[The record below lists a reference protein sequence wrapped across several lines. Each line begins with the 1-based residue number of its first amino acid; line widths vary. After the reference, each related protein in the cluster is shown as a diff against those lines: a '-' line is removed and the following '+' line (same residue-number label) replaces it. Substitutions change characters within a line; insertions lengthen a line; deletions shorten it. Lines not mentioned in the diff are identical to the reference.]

1 MNIPLTI
8 PVSRGGVMVV
18 RQRPS
23 SLRQLF
29 LVGVIAGGAVVFSY
43 SGGLALQLAASTG
56 AAQSQ
61 DLKALA
67 KQSLSQLDGTLG
79 VPGLREPVEVVR
91 DRWGVPHI
99 YARNVDDLFF
109 AQGYVMAQDRLWQL
123 EMWRRQREGRLA
135 ELLGPDVVERDRQT
149 RLLMYRGPFDER
161 EWTSYHPEGKRIFTA
176 YANGLNAY
184 IAQSAGNLP
193 VEFKL
198 TGIKPTPWTP
208 ETLLL
213 RAASLGDGN
222 SELQLARLVARVG
235 VKEANRQRM
244 PDPWDELVVPEG
256 LELSIISEDVGL
268 RGAGRGMPR
277 PEIAAPY
284 RSLIG
289 RDLFA
294 LMPEDVAPDP
304 GSNNWVIAG
313 ANTVTGKPIVANDPH
328 REVTNPSLR
337 YIVHLNAPG
346 WNAIGAGEPPFV
358 GVAIGHNDR
367 LAWGLTITGTDQ
379 QDVFVEEVN
388 PANANEVRYNGAWE
402 PLKIVR
408 EDIPVKGQAA
418 RSIELKFSRHGPIFY
433 EDPKHH
439 RAYAL
444 RSVMNEPGTAPYL
457 AGLRLAQARDC
468 KEFLDAALYWKTPT
482 ENLICGDVD
491 GNITFQASALTPNR
505 KGWSGR
511 LPVPGTGKYE
521 WDGFRTDLPRL
532 INPAQGYIATANNNV
547 NIPGYAP
554 VMFKSLN
561 NVQFERIKRV
571 EHVIK
576 SLLSTRKATID
587 DSKQLQHDS
596 YSLRGA
602 LEQELFRGW
611 TSGRADVEK
620 ARAAVADWDAMLRRD
635 SAPAAIYLTWREAV
649 DPKALEYQRAR
660 EERQP
665 LVEAGLIKA
674 VEQLAKAQGAD
685 PLAWRYG
692 RMHTRDFPH
701 PFVPLFDLPTVE
713 RSGGNGAVAADGA
726 SYREILDVAD
736 WDRSVVTNVPGQ
748 SGQPE
753 SPFYGNLLP
762 LWDKGEY
769 FPLVYSRSRVDRDA
783 AHKLTLRPSA
793 ATSSQQ

>member
-1 MNIPLTI
+1 
-8 PVSRGGVMVV
+8 MVA
-18 RQRPS
+18 RQRMS
-23 SLRQLF
+23 SLRL
-29 LVGVIAGGAVVFSY
+29 LLNPRGVLATVCAAAAAIIA
-43 SGGLALQLAASTG
+43 LEASSTEPV
-56 AAQSQ
+56 QSP
-61 DLKALA
+61 DLKTVAR
-67 KQSLSQLDGTLG
+67 QSLAQLDGTLNA
-79 VPGLREPVEVVR
+79 PGLREAVEVVR

-99 YARNVDDLFF
+99 YARNTDDLFF
-109 AQGYVMAQDRLWQL
+109 AQGFVMGQDRLWQL

-135 ELLGPDVVERDRQT
+135 EILGPDVVERDRQT
-149 RLLMYRGPFDER
+149 RLLMYRGPFDDR

-176 YANGLNAY
+176 FANGLNAY
-184 IAQSAGNLP
+184 IAQHAGNLP

-198 TGIKPTPWTP
+198 TGIKPTRWTA

-235 VKEANRQRM
+235 VREANRQRM

-256 LELSIISEDVGL
+256 LDVGIIGEDVGL
-268 RGAGRGMPR
+268 RGGGRGLPR

-284 RSLIG
+284 RSMAAGHL
-289 RDLFA
+289 LA
-294 LMPEDVAPDP
+294 WMPEDVAPDP

-313 ANTVTGKPIVANDPH
+313 SNTETGKPIVANDPH

-346 WNAIGAGEPPFV
+346 WNVIGAGEPPFV
-358 GVAIGHNDR
+358 GVHIGHTDR
-367 LAWGLTITGTDQ
+367 LGWGLTITGTDQ
-379 QDVFVEEVN
+379 HDVFVEEVN

-402 PLKIVR
+402 PLRIVR
-408 EDIPVKGQAA
+408 EEIPVKGQAA
-418 RSIELKFSRHGPIFY
+418 RAIELKFSRHGPIFF
-433 EDPKHH
+433 EDAKNH

-444 RSVMNEPGTAPYL
+444 RSAMNEPGTAPYL

-468 KEFLDAALYWKTPT
+468 KEFLEAALYWKAPT

-491 GNITFQASALTPNR
+491 GNISFQGSALTPNR

-532 INPAQGYIATANNNV
+532 FNPSQGYIATANNNV
-547 NIPGYAP
+547 NVPGYPP

-561 NVQFERIKRV
+561 NVAFERIKRV

-576 SLLSTRKATID
+576 SVLSTRKMTIE
-587 DSKQLQHDS
+587 DSKALQHDS

-602 LEQELFRGW
+602 LELNLFRGW
-611 TSGRADVEK
+611 TAETPAVER
-620 ARAAVADWDAMLRRD
+620 ARAAVAAWDAMLHRD
-635 SAPAAIYLTWREAV
+635 SAAAAIYLTWRELV
-649 DPKALEYQRAR
+649 DAKALDYDRPLQ
-660 EERQP
+660 ERQP
-665 LVEAGLIKA
+665 LIAAGLLKA
-674 VEQLAKAQGAD
+674 VEQLSKQQGAD
-685 PLAWRYG
+685 ASAWRYG
-692 RMHTRDFPH
+692 RMHGRDFPH
-701 PFVPLFDLPTVE
+701 PFVSLFDAPTVE

-726 SYREILDVAD
+726 SYREIFDVAD

-753 SPFYGNLLP
+753 SPFYSNLLP

-769 FPLVYSRSRVDRDA
+769 FPLVYSRPRVDREA

-793 ATSSQQ
+793 STTSQQ